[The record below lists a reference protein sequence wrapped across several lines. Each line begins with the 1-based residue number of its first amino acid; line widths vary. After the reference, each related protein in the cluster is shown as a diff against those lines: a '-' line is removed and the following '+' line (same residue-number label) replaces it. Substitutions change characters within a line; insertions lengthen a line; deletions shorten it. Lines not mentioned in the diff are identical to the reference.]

1 MSTVL
6 ALEPD
11 DRRTGLLRAVVC
23 EQLRASLVV
32 ANTSEAAFAA
42 ISAHMPDVV
51 LVSPD
56 FPPREE
62 IEIKDYLRSL
72 QRSPAL
78 EIIKM
83 PAPSRGA
90 PRARTGTGLLGAFR
104 KRAAGASEKSAE
116 KDDSAAL
123 ASRIAGALDRVGSA
137 RANASTRGSAPE
149 VLPEWRAAPEP
160 DPGTCP
166 TSDSSKPGF
175 TLHASRSDEGVGDP
189 PTTPAAPGRAGLA
202 LPDVADGE
210 QDEWGFFDASR
221 CGYAALAATLGTLP
235 EEVQQN
241 VEPSPADMLLKLE
254 AGTDPAV
261 RPQPPAVPAST
272 PTCQRAPTAVL
283 RERRRGQ
290 PAPLALWAHLFGP
303 EGECSAPSTLL
314 RYTEAMAGV
323 AALLVGLN
331 IPAQIAGVVYGS
343 GCRVHRVR
351 GLTRTELTAADTFEV
366 ASSQPDSSSISHPA
380 VSEASPA
387 V

>member
-123 ASRIAGALDRVGSA
+123 ASRIAGALDRVRSA
-137 RANASTRGSAPE
+137 RANVSTRDPAPE

-241 VEPSPADMLLKLE
+241 AEPSPADMLLKLE
-254 AGTDPAV
+254 AGTDPAA
-261 RPQPPAVPAST
+261 RPQPPAVPAT
-272 PTCQRAPTAVL
+272 APTQEPPTAVL
-283 RERRRGQ
+283 SERRRDQ
-290 PAPLALWAHLFGP
+290 PAPLALWAHLFGRDD
-303 EGECSAPSTLL
+303 ECSAPSTLL

-323 AALLVGLN
+323 AARLVGLN
-331 IPAQIAGVVYGS
+331 IPAQIACVAYGS

-351 GLTRTELTAADTFEV
+351 GLARTELNAPAAFEV
-366 ASSQPDSSSISHPA
+366 ASSQPDPSPISVLA